1 MISLIN
7 DVTRIQLLRVRG
19 RVEFPV
25 ERHHFI
31 RVGAAVPRD
40 ADQEVRQSGFEVSQ
54 ALDSAARS
62 GHRAV
67 HQNDP
72 AAITSSRFFAN
83 GSLAEPR
90 SALFFR
96 RFRRERFARRR
107 LF

>member
-40 ADQEVRQSGFEVSQ
+40 ADHEVRQGGFEVSQ
-54 ALDSAARS
+54 TLDSSARS

-90 SALFFR
+90 GALFFR
-96 RFRRERFARRR
+96 RLRRERFARRR